1 MIAMRHAE
9 QLPAIDPAHRKMP
22 IF

>member
-1 MIAMRHAE
+1 MRHAE
-9 QLPAIDPAHRKMP
+9 QLPAIDPAHRKIP